1 LRRSRRVTRLQ
12 RSRHPLLDAK
22 RSLLSVFAGY
32 SRYYDLLY
40 RDKDYAGE
48 ARYVHDLLRKHAPDA
63 RSLIE
68 IGCGTGAHASE
79 LASLGYDVVGVD
91 KSEGMLAA
99 AEAKRSD
106 LPAAHAERIR
116 FARGDARSVRL
127 GQRFGAAISLFHV
140 MSYQTSNSDLTA
152 AFATAAE
159 HLDHD
164 GVFIFD
170 CWYGPAVLTERPS
183 VTLKRLEDETIE
195 MTRVADP
202 VMHAEQNL
210 VDVNYTVTIRER
222 LTGKVEVI
230 RETHRMRYLFTP
242 EIAMMLEAAG
252 MSLIDAREWM
262 TDRGPGFHSWSACF
276 VAKQS

>member
-1 LRRSRRVTRLQ
+1 
-12 RSRHPLLDAK
+12 
-22 RSLLSVFAGY
+22 LSVFAGY

-40 RDKDYAGE
+40 RDKDYSSE

-63 RSLIE
+63 GSLVE
-68 IGCGTGAHASE
+68 IGCGTGAHAAE

-91 KSEGMLAA
+91 MSEGMLAA
-99 AEAKRSD
+99 AEAKRSE
-106 LPAAHAERIR
+106 LPAAQAERIR
-116 FARGDARSVRL
+116 FAAGDARSVRL
-127 GQRFGAAISLFHV
+127 GRRFDAAISLFHV

-152 AFATAAE
+152 AFATAGE
-159 HLDHD
+159 HLARD

-183 VTLKRLEDETIE
+183 VTLKRLSDEAIE
-195 MTRVADP
+195 VTRVADP
-202 VMHAEQNL
+202 VMHPEQNL

-222 LTGKVEVI
+222 PTGKVDVI

-242 EIAMMLEAAG
+242 EVAMMLGNAG

-262 TDRGPGFHSWSACF
+262 TDKPPGFHSWSACF
-276 VAKQS
+276 VARKS